1 MLHIAH
7 APVFKHS
14 LPKGPNGEPHRF
26 PMLKYELIP
35 EQLLYE
41 GTCTPANFFEPAPV
55 DDRWVLAVHTPDYV
69 HQLKTGTLPPV
80 MVRRIGFPQS
90 PELVEREWK
99 ITQGTIECS
108 LLAQQYGVAMNVAG
122 GTHHAFPDRGE
133 GFCLINDIGV
143 AASYMLANRLA
154 RQILIVDLDVHQ
166 GNGTALMFQHE
177 PRVFTFSMHG
187 KDNYPLK
194 KEQSDLDVELPT
206 GMTDDAYLQTLYN
219 TLPALIDRV
228 RPDFLYFISGVD
240 ILATDR
246 LGKLAV
252 SREGCRQRD
261 QFVFEQAIRYSLP
274 IAVSMGGGYSVR
286 IADIVEAH
294 CNTFRTAN
302 SLFF

>member
-1 MLHIAH
+1 MLKIAH
-7 APVFKHS
+7 APVFKHL
-14 LPKGPNGEPHRF
+14 LPEDHRF
-26 PMLKYELIP
+26 PMGKYELIP

-41 GTCTPANFFEPAPV
+41 GTCTPDNFFEPDPV
-55 DDRWVLAVHTPDYV
+55 DDRRVLAVHTAEYV
-69 HQLKTGTLPPV
+69 HQLKTLTLPPA

-90 PELVEREWK
+90 RELVDREWK
-99 ITQGTIECS
+99 ITQGTIDCS
-108 LLAQQYGVAMNVAG
+108 LLAQQHGVAMNVAG

-133 GFCLINDIGV
+133 GFCLLNDIGV
-143 AASYMLANRLA
+143 AAHYMLENRLV
-154 RQILIVDLDVHQ
+154 RQILIIDLDVHQ
-166 GNGTALMFQHE
+166 GNGTAVMFQHE

-194 KEQSDLDVELPT
+194 KEQSDLDVDLPT
-206 GMTDDAYLQTLYN
+206 GMTDDAYLQTLCD
-219 TLPALIDRV
+219 TLPALIERV
-228 RPDFLYFISGVD
+228 RPDFLYFLAGVD

-261 QFVFEQAIRYSLP
+261 RFVFGQAIRYGLP

-294 CNTFRTAN
+294 CNTFRVAN
-302 SLFF
+302 ELFF

>member
-1 MLHIAH
+1 MLKIAH
-7 APVFKHS
+7 APVFKHL
-14 LPKGPNGEPHRF
+14 LPEDHRF
-26 PMLKYELIP
+26 PMGKYELIP

-41 GTCTPANFFEPAPV
+41 GTCTADNFFEPDPV
-55 DDRWVLAVHTPDYV
+55 DDRWALAVHTAEYV
-69 HQLKTGTLPPV
+69 HQLKTLTLPPA

-90 PELVEREWK
+90 RELVDREWK
-99 ITQGTIECS
+99 ITQGTIDCS

-133 GFCLINDIGV
+133 GFCLLNDIGV
-143 AASYMLANRLA
+143 AAHYLLANGLA
-154 RQILIVDLDVHQ
+154 KQILIVDLDVHQ
-166 GNGTALMFQHE
+166 GNGTAVMFQHE

-194 KEQSDLDVELPT
+194 KEQSDLDIDLPT
-206 GMTDDAYLQTLYN
+206 GMTDDAYLQTLYD
-219 TLPALIDRV
+219 TLPGLIDRV
-228 RPDFLYFISGVD
+228 RPDFLYFLAGVD

-252 SREGCRQRD
+252 SRDGCRQRD
-261 QFVFEQAIRYSLP
+261 RFVFGQAIRYGLP
-274 IAVSMGGGYSVR
+274 VAVSMGGGYSVR

-302 SLFF
+302 ELYF

>member
-1 MLHIAH
+1 MLKIAH
-7 APVFKHS
+7 APVFKHL
-14 LPKGPNGEPHRF
+14 LPEGHRF

-41 GTCTPANFFEPAPV
+41 GTCTPANFFEPDPV
-55 DDRWVLAVHTPDYV
+55 DDRWALAVHTPEYV
-69 HQLKTGTLPPV
+69 HQLKTLTLPPV

-90 PELVEREWK
+90 RELVEREWK
-99 ITQGTIECS
+99 ITQGTIMCS

-133 GFCLINDIGV
+133 GFCLLNDMGV
-143 AASYMLANRLA
+143 AAHYMLENGLA
-154 RQILIVDLDVHQ
+154 RQILIIDLDVHQ
-166 GNGTALMFQHE
+166 GNGTAVMFQHE

-187 KDNYPLK
+187 KDNYPLR
-194 KEQSDLDVELPT
+194 KEQSDLDIELPT

-219 TLPALIDRV
+219 TLPGLIDRV
-228 RPDFLYFISGVD
+228 RPDFLYFLAGVD

-246 LGKLAV
+246 LGKLSV
-252 SREGCRQRD
+252 SRDGCRQRD
-261 QFVFEQAIRYSLP
+261 RFVFGQAIRYGLP

-302 SLFF
+302 ELFF

>member
-1 MLHIAH
+1 MLKIAH
-7 APVFKHS
+7 APVFKHL
-14 LPKGPNGEPHRF
+14 LPEEHRF

-35 EQLLYE
+35 EQLRYE
-41 GTCTPANFFEPAPV
+41 GTCTPDNFFEPDPV
-55 DDRWVLAVHTPDYV
+55 DDRWALAVHTAEYV
-69 HQLKTGTLPPV
+69 HQLKTLTLPPA
-80 MVRRIGFPQS
+80 MIRRIGFPQS
-90 PELVEREWK
+90 RELVDREWK
-99 ITQGTIECS
+99 ITQGTIDCS

-133 GFCLINDIGV
+133 GFCLLNDIGV
-143 AASYMLANRLA
+143 AAHYLLANGLA
-154 RQILIVDLDVHQ
+154 KQILIVDLDVHQ
-166 GNGTALMFQHE
+166 GNGTAVMFQHE

-194 KEQSDLDVELPT
+194 KEQSDLDIELPT
-206 GMTDDAYLQTLYN
+206 GMTDDAYLQTLYD
-219 TLPALIDRV
+219 TLPGLIDRV
-228 RPDFLYFISGVD
+228 RPDFLYFLAGVD

-252 SREGCRQRD
+252 SRDGCRQRD
-261 QFVFEQAIRYSLP
+261 RFVFGQAIQYGLP

-302 SLFF
+302 ELYF